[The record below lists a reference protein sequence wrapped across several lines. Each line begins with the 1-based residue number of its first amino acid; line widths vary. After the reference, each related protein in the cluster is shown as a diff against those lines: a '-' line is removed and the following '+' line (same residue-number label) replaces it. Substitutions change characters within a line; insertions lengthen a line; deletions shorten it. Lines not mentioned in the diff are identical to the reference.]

1 MDFVQWCGVLIAA
14 FMVIVY
20 FIVWV
25 DYQCHKTIIDEHKC
39 VASLRARTRACSL
52 SLCPSDAP
60 FVPGLARPGPLTA
73 DC

>member
-39 VASLRARTRACSL
+39 VASLRARTRAPA
-52 SLCPSDAP
+52 LCPSVPVLTRLSFLALRAP
-60 FVPGLARPGPLTA
+60 AR
-73 DC
+73 